1 MKKPADDEDD
11 EPTYVDE
18 ENHNVISKSEF
29 EALANRETYDGTE
42 HEGIVL
48 SYAQPGD
55 HARLPIES
63 DSDGLP
69 LKEHVASFGGS
80 SKRKIPKVFGNQ
92 DVDFAKPAK
101 ADNNNKIKTRKGK
114 KIKLSF
120 DEDAG
125 S

>member
-1 MKKPADDEDD
+1 M
-11 EPTYVDE
+11 DE
-18 ENHNVISKSEF
+18 ENHEVVSKSEF
-29 EALANRETYDGTE
+29 EARANRETYDGTE
-42 HEGIVL
+42 LEGIVL
-48 SYAQPGD
+48 SHAQPGE
-55 HARLPIES
+55 HNRLPVES
-63 DSDGLP
+63 NSDGSP

-101 ADNNNKIKTRKGK
+101 ADSPDNNNNIKRRKGK